1 MTRINASIKPA
12 ELSDSM
18 LFAEYREIKR
28 IPNKL
33 KANKY
38 SEKSPIPESFRL
50 NSGHELFFKDKILYL
65 EKRSRILYKECVRRG
80 INVQDYSQ
88 CYQGV
93 PDQYYNDWIETP
105 ESRELLKERI
115 NLRLK
120 NSKAIIRFNKQIVSI
135 EKALIK

>member
-12 ELSDSM
+12 ELCDSM

-38 SEKSPIPESFRL
+38 SDKSPIPDSFRL
-50 NSGHELFFKDKILYL
+50 NTGHELFFKDKILYL
-65 EKRSRILYKECVRRG
+65 EKRSRILYEECVRRG

-88 CYQGV
+88 CYENI
-93 PDQYYNDWIETP
+93 PNQYYNDWIETP

-115 NLRLK
+115 NTKLI
-120 NSKAIIRFNKQIVSI
+120 NSKVPIRFNKIIVSL

>member
-1 MTRINASIKPA
+1 MTRINSSIKPA

-65 EKRSRILYKECVRRG
+65 EKRSRILYEECVRRG
-80 INVQDYSQ
+80 INVQDYSG
-88 CYQGV
+88 CYKNI
-93 PDQYYNDWIETP
+93 PSEYYNDWIETN

-115 NLRLK
+115 NLRLT

>member
-65 EKRSRILYKECVRRG
+65 EKRSRILYEECVRRG
-80 INVQDYSQ
+80 INVQDYSL
-88 CYQGV
+88 CYKGI
-93 PDQYYNDWIETP
+93 PDRYYNDWVETS

-115 NLRLK
+115 NLRLT